1 LHGISLEKLDETRKT
16 KRVYALMH
24 AILTFVLQSIIMLE
38 IYIQL
43 LGAEKERK
51 NFVHELNF
59 TLIIYARFV
68 CAVILHLSL
77 MDDVYF
83 GMQMMKYALNHT
95 YMFDSWGIAYF
106 MGLLQTLI
114 ATIVEIG
121 NLAIILTSIYPV
133 VIVLNFIS
141 VGIVAEFDSYVYNS
155 MRNEASKTLLE
166 EKVNEHVFKFRHTTS
181 KRCEKDEKST
191 IKDEL
196 GQIRPL
202 KVVFKSRDCC
212 NKCLYI
218 MYKICRCW
226 FVSVYFYFL
235 PFFVIILSIILP
247 LWFRET
253 YNVPPSTLS

>member
-1 LHGISLEKLDETRKT
+1 M
-16 KRVYALMH
+16 MH
-24 AILTFVLQSIIMLE
+24 AILTFVLQSILMLE
-38 IYIQL
+38 IYLQL
-43 LGAEKERK
+43 LGAEQEKK
-51 NFVHELNF
+51 DFIHELNF

-95 YMFDSWGIAYF
+95 YMFDSWSIAYF
-106 MGLLQTLI
+106 MGLQQALI

-133 VIVLNFIS
+133 AIVLNFIS
-141 VGIVAEFDSYVYNS
+141 VAIVAEFDSYVFNS

-166 EKVNEHVFKFRHTTS
+166 EKVNEHVFKIRHTTS

-202 KVVFKSRDCC
+202 KVTFSSRSCC
-212 NKCLYI
+212 NKFWYI
-218 MYKICRCW
+218 VYKICRCW

-235 PFFVIILSIILP
+235 PFFVVILSILLP
-247 LWFRET
+247 VSFRET
-253 YNVPPSTLS
+253 YDVPQST